1 MRTTQ
6 ESDRPGMGRGMDL
19 GRAQSIDTLV
29 RHREAVE
36 QRLSSALRQAELVD
50 GALVELD
57 RRLADA
63 GEVGLDHPLR
73 ASARALLVVAIG
85 EERYDATLVPDR
97 GDVALR
103 VRKTLF
109 GLQVDVVHRA
119 AAGPPPRAPRV
130 EGPTPEPTS
139 SPAQPEPPQ
148 RQPREPDSRSTPR

>member
-1 MRTTQ
+1 
-6 ESDRPGMGRGMDL
+6 MGRGMDL

-85 EERYDATLVPDR
+85 EEMYDATLVPDR
-97 GDVALR
+97 GDVAVR

-119 AAGPPPRAPRV
+119 AAEQARAPRV
-130 EGPTPEPTS
+130 EGPTQEPTS